1 MSDAE
6 ASANELS
13 GEQVADLVASG
24 AELIDVRQAY
34 EWEGGRISGARH
46 IEINELTAAAESLPR
61 ERPIVFYC
69 RSGNRSGMA
78 ADAFRQGGWDAHN
91 LAGGITAWAEA
102 GRPLEPED
110 GEVRAPL
117 PAS

>member
-6 ASANELS
+6 ASAGELS
-13 GEQVADLVASG
+13 VEQVEALLDRG
-24 AELIDVRQAY
+24 AELIDVRQAH
-34 EWEGGRISGARH
+34 EWDGGRISGARH
-46 IEINELTAAAESLPR
+46 IELNELSAAAESLSR

-69 RSGNRSGMA
+69 RGGNRSGMA
-78 ADAFRQGGWDAHN
+78 LEAFRQAGWDAYK
-91 LAGGITAWAEA
+91 LAGGIGAWAEA